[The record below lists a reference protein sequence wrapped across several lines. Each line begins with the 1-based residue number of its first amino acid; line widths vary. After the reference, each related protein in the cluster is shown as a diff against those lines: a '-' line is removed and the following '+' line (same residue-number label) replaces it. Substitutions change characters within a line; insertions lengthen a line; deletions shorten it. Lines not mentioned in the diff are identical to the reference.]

1 MSAEAARGLL
11 DTLRTMGECR
21 TNPVLLLLGDPPHI
35 REGVRYPQGALRF
48 GGHGLRAYYHTH
60 GDPWRRT
67 DEHGH
72 FHLFL
77 AESDAADGGWGHLAA
92 LSIDGEGQPQAW
104 FTVNNW
110 VTAGPWLSADSL
122 LARLDDFLA
131 RAQEDCGLSLT
142 ERWLMHM
149 LGLFR
154 QGLPELL
161 AGRDAAVEARQG
173 ERPLKEVLTDRSIYE
188 LSRQPLD
195 LQAELGR
202 QLELAETSTGV
213 PEEVR

>member
-11 DTLRTMGECR
+11 DTLRALGERR

-35 REGVRYPQGALRF
+35 REGVRYPQDALRF
-48 GGHGLRAYYHTH
+48 GGHGLRAYYHSH
-60 GDPWRRT
+60 GDPWRRN

-72 FHLFL
+72 FHLFV
-77 AESDAADGGWGHLAA
+77 AESDAADTAWGHLAA

-110 VTAGPWLSADSL
+110 VTAGPWLPADRL
-122 LARLDDFLA
+122 LARVADFLA
-131 RAQEDCGLSLT
+131 KAQDDCDLSLT
-142 ERWLMHM
+142 ERWLTHM

-154 QGLPELL
+154 HRLPELL
-161 AGRDAAVEARQG
+161 AGRDAALEARQG
-173 ERPLKEVLTDRSIYE
+173 ERPLKEALNDRSIYE

-195 LQAELGR
+195 LPAELSK
-202 QLELAETSTGV
+202 QLKPAAMSTGV
-213 PEEVR
+213 PEQAR